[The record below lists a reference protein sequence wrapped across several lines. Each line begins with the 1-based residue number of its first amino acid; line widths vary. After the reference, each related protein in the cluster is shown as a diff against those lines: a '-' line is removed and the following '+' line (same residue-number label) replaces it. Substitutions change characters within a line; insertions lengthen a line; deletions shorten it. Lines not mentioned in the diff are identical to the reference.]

1 MDAKGEQCAGQS
13 REKTV
18 KLVNH
23 LGRAAK
29 LHDPTLV
36 DMDEQTIGILAQN
49 KIKSVICCSGN
60 RLMKTNIR
68 HVATL
73 LLHLRRLVLESGCSN
88 EVNSAG
94 IFSDLQVL
102 KASAHWAVSP

>member
-1 MDAKGEQCAGQS
+1 
-13 REKTV
+13 
-18 KLVNH
+18 
-23 LGRAAK
+23 
-29 LHDPTLV
+29 
-36 DMDEQTIGILAQN
+36 MDEQTIGILAQM

-68 HVATL
+68 HVPTF

-94 IFSDLQVL
+94 NFSDLQVL
-102 KASAHWAVSP
+102 KPLSSPGRFSVTHFKFHLLDRLKHTYCGAELLSHFHSAI